1 MHAILC
7 IFEKGKKMKVC
18 QKPGKKELKF
28 CLSNDSW
35 VAEKKVELN
44 DINNGFF
51 LLQKKEERFIVF
63 IVFGWWV
70 SLSNWV
76 PCFFFFTFPNV

>member
-51 LLQKKEERFIVF
+51 FVTKKRREIYSVYS
-63 IVFGWWV
+63 VWLVG
-70 SLSNWV
+70 
-76 PCFFFFTFPNV
+76 

>member
-44 DINNGFF
+44 YINNGFF
-51 LLQKKEERFIVF
+51 LLQKKREIYSVYIVWL
-63 IVFGWWV
+63 VG
-70 SLSNWV
+70 
-76 PCFFFFTFPNV
+76 

>member
-44 DINNGFF
+44 YINNGFF
-51 LLQKKEERFIVF
+51 LLQKKREIYSVYS
-63 IVFGWWV
+63 VWLVG
-70 SLSNWV
+70 
-76 PCFFFFTFPNV
+76 